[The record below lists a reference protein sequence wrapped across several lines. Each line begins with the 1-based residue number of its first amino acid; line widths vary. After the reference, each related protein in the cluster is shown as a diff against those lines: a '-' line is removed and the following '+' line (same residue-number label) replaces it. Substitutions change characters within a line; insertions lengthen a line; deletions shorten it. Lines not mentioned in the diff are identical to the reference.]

1 MKYNQREL
9 DFQKMKADYESII
22 KEQKERIM
30 SLREENDMLKEGLR
44 EYKEKND
51 SIVAAL
57 VTAQQVSEQI
67 TAHAKRS
74 SADIQRAAAEQ
85 LAKKQQAVAFYDEQL
100 HQLRNTCF
108 GILTQIDNELEAG
121 AHEKKDLQMLG

>member
-1 MKYNQREL
+1 MKYSQRDV
-9 DFQKMKADYESII
+9 DFQKIKADYESII

-30 SLREENDMLKEGLR
+30 SLREENDKLKQSLKEF
-44 EYKEKND
+44 KEKND

-108 GILTQIDNELEAG
+108 SILSQIDNELENG
-121 AHEKKDLQMLG
+121 AFEKKDLQMLG

>member
-1 MKYNQREL
+1 MKYNPREL
-9 DFQKMKADYESII
+9 DIQKIKADYEGII
-22 KEQKERIM
+22 KEQKERIL
-30 SLREENDMLKEGLR
+30 SLREENNQLKAALQEFQD
-44 EYKEKND
+44 KND

-85 LAKKQQAVAFYDEQL
+85 LAKKQQAGAFYDEQL

-108 GILTQIDNELEAG
+108 GILSQIDRELEKDAPP
-121 AHEKKDLQMLG
+121 KKDLQMLG